1 MRRILLS
8 LSILL
13 VILPVTA
20 TGQINLSFL
29 RHFQDSPITIGARL
43 NASWLLPN
51 RRPEVNLTGEAIFP
65 VLKGIRTRISVVD
78 LQLNGFQFTNNRLG
92 FDSLNISANSG
103 LSLDLIGSTRL
114 KNSLWPYAWL
124 GPELYG
130 RIDALRLNLR
140 LGIGVERPVQ
150 RRVAA
155 FGEAG
160 IAYGH
165 PLTGSSSPTIR
176 ARLGVGLRLGRFK
189 L

>member
-1 MRRILLS
+1 M
-8 LSILL
+8 SILF

-43 NASWLLPN
+43 NAGWLLPN

-78 LQLNGFQFTNNRLG
+78 LQFNGLQFTNNRLG

-103 LSLDLIGSTRL
+103 LSLDLMGSTRL

-124 GPELYG
+124 GPELNG

-165 PLTGSSSPTIR
+165 PLTGSSSPTLR
-176 ARLGVGLRLGRFK
+176 ARLGVGLRLGHFK